1 MVWWIR
7 SLEIE
12 DEQGQA
18 TGKYRLTATSN
29 EHGGPYGL
37 CDHEHLTVEEAQNC
51 GQVSR
56 HSPSLMVRG
65 ATGVGW
71 LSLVWTFS
79 PLIFPELPLR
89 RRGNWLHRMA

>member
-18 TGKYRLTATSN
+18 TGRYRLTATSN

-51 GQVSR
+51 PQAR
-56 HSPSLMVRG
+56 LN
-65 ATGVGW
+65 AEN
-71 LSLVWTFS
+71 L
-79 PLIFPELPLR
+79 
-89 RRGNWLHRMA
+89 